1 MDAMNHVYR
10 WLVLIWRLPTGVSTP
25 RVTAWRRLRRLG
37 AVPLTPG
44 AAIVAYSEEL
54 HEHMDWIAEDIS
66 DWGGDAWV
74 LPVGNLPALDEAR
87 IRRRAT
93 GRKAIQP
100 AAGRLAKLALPR
112 LGS

>member
-1 MDAMNHVYR
+1 MRPVYR

-44 AAIVAYSEEL
+44 AAITTYSEEL
-54 HEHMDWIAEDIS
+54 HEQMDWIAEEIT

-74 LPVGNLPALDEAR
+74 LPVGALPEADEAR

-93 GRKAIQP
+93 GRKTAKQ
-100 AAGRLAKLALPR
+100 AAGRLQRPALSHR
-112 LGS
+112 AS

>member
-1 MDAMNHVYR
+1 MYR

-25 RVTAWRRLRRLG
+25 RVTAWRRLRRIG

-44 AAIVAYSEEL
+44 AAIVGYSEDL
-54 HEHMDWIAEDIS
+54 HEQMDWIAEDIA

-74 LPVGNLPALDEAR
+74 LPVGDLPKRDEAR

-93 GRKAIQP
+93 GGKATP
-100 AAGRLAKLALPR
+100 DGARRLAR
-112 LGS
+112 TSTSRRGT

>member
-1 MDAMNHVYR
+1 MRPVYR

-54 HEHMDWIAEDIS
+54 HEQMDWIAEDIT

-74 LPVGNLPALDEAR
+74 LPVGTLPAADENR
-87 IRRRAT
+87 IRRLAT
-93 GRKAIQP
+93 RRKTAERG
-100 AAGRLAKLALPR
+100 ARRLAKPALAR
-112 LGS
+112 RGS